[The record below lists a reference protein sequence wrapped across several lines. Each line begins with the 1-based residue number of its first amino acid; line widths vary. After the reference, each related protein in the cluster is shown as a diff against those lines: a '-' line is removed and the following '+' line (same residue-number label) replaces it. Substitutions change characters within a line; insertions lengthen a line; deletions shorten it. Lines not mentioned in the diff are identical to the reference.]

1 MWHSVYCLVLFYKC
15 IRSDIWCASSRN
27 LHCFVP
33 NQNFQFVLKCINQKS
48 LLYIIMNKLSI
59 LLCLLLTFVQF
70 FFLFKPKLRSSISP
84 VRYVL
89 KIHFFIEFGLKMIQ
103 FKIQFKT
110 KSKIFI
116 QKNIHSKQNP
126 KYSFKKIFIQ

>member
-1 MWHSVYCLVLFYKC
+1 MCGDEKNDKRKDRGRHKDKVPHGHEKVKTTKELKDFEGVVWGCL
-15 IRSDIWCASSRN
+15 SQMEPSW
-27 LHCFVP
+27 P
-33 NQNFQFVLKCINQKS
+33 
-48 LLYIIMNKLSI
+48 
-59 LLCLLLTFVQF
+59 
-70 FFLFKPKLRSSISP
+70 SP

-89 KIHFFIEFGLKMIQ
+89 KIHFFIEFGPKMIQ

>member
-1 MWHSVYCLVLFYKC
+1 MLGMLEATIHYDKSFHLVKNDL
-15 IRSDIWCASSRN
+15 D
-27 LHCFVP
+27 P
-33 NQNFQFVLKCINQKS
+33 
-48 LLYIIMNKLSI
+48 
-59 LLCLLLTFVQF
+59 
-70 FFLFKPKLRSSISP
+70 SP

>member
-1 MWHSVYCLVLFYKC
+1 MPA
-15 IRSDIWCASSRN
+15 ASSKFERVFSAAGNTVTPKRAN
-27 LHCFVP
+27 LNPDKIEECVI
-33 NQNFQFVLKCINQKS
+33 V
-48 LLYIIMNKLSI
+48 
-59 LLCLLLTFVQF
+59 
-70 FFLFKPKLRSSISP
+70 SP

>member
-1 MWHSVYCLVLFYKC
+1 VGEQTFREAGGGDRDYP
-15 IRSDIWCASSRN
+15 SR
-27 LHCFVP
+27 P
-33 NQNFQFVLKCINQKS
+33 
-48 LLYIIMNKLSI
+48 
-59 LLCLLLTFVQF
+59 
-70 FFLFKPKLRSSISP
+70 SP

-116 QKNIHSKQNP
+116 QKK
-126 KYSFKKIFIQ
+126 FIQNKIQDIH

>member
-1 MWHSVYCLVLFYKC
+1 MFFVGKHTHLVLACVTGNYTGMY
-15 IRSDIWCASSRN
+15 RQMQVSR
-27 LHCFVP
+27 CRYRK
-33 NQNFQFVLKCINQKS
+33 NQTNTDKHRLIS
-48 LLYIIMNKLSI
+48 
-59 LLCLLLTFVQF
+59 
-70 FFLFKPKLRSSISP
+70 SP

-89 KIHFFIEFGLKMIQ
+89 KIHFFIESGLKM
-103 FKIQFKT
+103 IQFKT